1 MAKFIKA
8 NEVPKLIKDG
18 ADVLLD
24 GFVTIGVPEEIYYE
38 IEKSFLETGSPKDLR
53 IMFAAGFG
61 NAKAGTGLNRF
72 AHKGMIR
79 RKMGSVDQWD

>member
-38 IEKSFLETGSPKDLR
+38 IEKSFWKLEVLK
-53 IMFAAGFG
+53 I
-61 NAKAGTGLNRF
+61 
-72 AHKGMIR
+72 
-79 RKMGSVDQWD
+79 

>member
-53 IMFAAGFG
+53 
-61 NAKAGTGLNRF
+61 NDKKSNRRTL
-72 AHKGMIR
+72 GISSRIR
-79 RKMGSVDQWD
+79 KFS